1 MYPVM
6 SKWCQ
11 NKSRCRREDEALFRV
26 MTIHYEAEEFIVHN
40 DTQWVVYND
49 TINEIIQGISQSD
62 S

>member
-1 MYPVM
+1 M
-6 SKWCQ
+6 SW
-11 NKSRCRREDEALFRV
+11 NEDEALISA

-49 TINEIIQGISQSD
+49 SIDAIIQGILQSD

>member
-1 MYPVM
+1 
-6 SKWCQ
+6 
-11 NKSRCRREDEALFRV
+11 
-26 MTIHYEAEEFIVHN
+26 MTIHYEAEEFIVYN